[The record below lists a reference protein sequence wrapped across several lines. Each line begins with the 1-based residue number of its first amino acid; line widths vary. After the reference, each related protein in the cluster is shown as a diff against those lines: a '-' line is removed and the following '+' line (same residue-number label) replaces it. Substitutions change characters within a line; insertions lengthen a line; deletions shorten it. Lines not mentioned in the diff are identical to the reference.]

1 MGEGAPHEGP
11 PFTHIP
17 SLSFTLPAPSSSSGY
32 KVAIMRTTHWLTTG
46 EVAARS
52 RTTPQSVLK
61 WIRRGALPA
70 RRLPGGAYR
79 VSEADLDRFLRPVPV
94 LCAACG
100 GEVLDGVRVRVDG
113 RPVHG
118 PGERCPGQGAA
129 R

>member
-1 MGEGAPHEGP
+1 
-11 PFTHIP
+11 
-17 SLSFTLPAPSSSSGY
+17 
-32 KVAIMRTTHWLTTG
+32 MRTTHWLTTG

-79 VSEADLDRFLRPVPV
+79 VSESDLDRFLRPVPV

-100 GEVLDGVRVRVDG
+100 GEVLDGVRVLVDG
-113 RPVHG
+113 RPAHG
-118 PGERCPGQGAA
+118 PGERCPGKGGD